1 MTLARYALVVLALV
15 GGSFALLWPLLPLDS
30 RGRAAAAFGAALAAM
45 NALAAYS
52 LVVWSEGRSTNAFF
66 RAVLGGMA
74 GRMAVMLAAVVGAVL
89 VLDLPRVPL
98 ATSLLAYFVVLLA
111 LELTVVHHR
120 TSAPRGA
127 R

>member
-1 MTLARYALVVLALV
+1 VTLARYALVVLALV
-15 GGSFALLWPLLPLDS
+15 GGSFALLWPVLPLDEAE
-30 RGRAAAAFGAALAAM
+30 RRAAALGAFVATV
-45 NALAAYS
+45 NAVAAYA
-52 LVVWSEGRSTNAFF
+52 LVLWSEGRSTAAFV

-89 VLDLPRVPL
+89 FLELPRVPL
-98 ATSLLAYFVVLLA
+98 ATSLLGYFVVLLA
-111 LELTVVHHR
+111 LELTIVHHR